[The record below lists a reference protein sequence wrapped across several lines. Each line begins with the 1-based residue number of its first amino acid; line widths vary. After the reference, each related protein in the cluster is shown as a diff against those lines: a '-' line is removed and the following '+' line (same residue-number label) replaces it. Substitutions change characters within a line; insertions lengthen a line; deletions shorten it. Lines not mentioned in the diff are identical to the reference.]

1 VCFSA
6 DGDLAAGVVVVAIG
20 VDACRH
26 LETKPEYLFVAA
38 LPVLLGL
45 HQIDEAFVWWSLRG
59 MVSPRI
65 GTVAMWIYLVF
76 ALVLLPVIGP
86 LLVLGIE
93 RTRARRLRIVPFVA
107 LGVLTGAVLLAAMLR
122 THPTVRLGT
131 YHLAYSI
138 GLRHGILV
146 TGLYIVATCGAMLV
160 SGFRHVFWF
169 GVSNLIAIAV
179 LARLCA
185 DGFTSL
191 WCFYAALASGAIA
204 LYLRFG
210 KSSVPAR
217 HTLAGASTP
226 CPSTTPRPTWCGLPS
241 PRRPHGYTTDCRG
254 RAR

>member
-1 VCFSA
+1 MCFSA
-6 DGDLAAGVVVVAIG
+6 DGDLAAGVVIVGIG

-26 LETKPEYLFVAA
+26 LEAKPEYLFVAA
-38 LPVLLGL
+38 LPVLLGV

-65 GTVAMWIYLVF
+65 GTVAMWIYLLF
-76 ALVLLPVIGP
+76 ALVLLPVIAP

-107 LGVLTGAVLLAAMLR
+107 LGAVTGAILLHSMLR
-122 THPTVRLGT
+122 THPTARLGA
-131 YHLAYSI
+131 YHLAYSV
-138 GLRHGILV
+138 GLEHGIII
-146 TGLYIVATCGAMLV
+146 TGLYIVATCGPMLV
-160 SGFRHVFWF
+160 SGFRHLFWF

-210 KSSVPAR
+210 GTR
-217 HTLAGASTP
+217 HPVSPTLAGAS
-226 CPSTTPRPTWCGLPS
+226 S
-241 PRRPHGYTTDCRG
+241 P
-254 RAR
+254 

>member
-1 VCFSA
+1 MCFSA
-6 DGDLAAGVVVVAIG
+6 DGDLTAGVVIVAVG

-26 LETKPEYLFVAA
+26 LEARPEYRFVAA

-59 MVSPRI
+59 MVPPWI

-76 ALVLLPVIGP
+76 ALVALPVVAP
-86 LLVLGIE
+86 LLVVAIE
-93 RTRARRLRIVPFVA
+93 PTRARRWRIAPFVA
-107 LGVLTGAVLLAAMLR
+107 LGVLTGALLLTAMLR
-122 THPTVRLGT
+122 THPTAHLGS

-146 TGLYIVATCGAMLV
+146 TGLYIVATCGPMLV

-169 GVSNLIAIAV
+169 GVSNLVAIAV

-204 LYLRFG
+204 LYLRFAKPG
-210 KSSVPAR
+210 HAS
-217 HTLAGASTP
+217 STP
-226 CPSTTPRPTWCGLPS
+226 LVGVTS
-241 PRRPHGYTTDCRG
+241 P
-254 RAR
+254 

>member
-1 VCFSA
+1 MCFSA

-26 LETKPEYLFVAA
+26 LEGKPEYLFVAA
-38 LPVLLGL
+38 LPLLLGL

-65 GTVAMWIYLVF
+65 GSVAMWIYLVF
-76 ALVLLPVIGP
+76 ALVLLPVIAP
-86 LLVLGIE
+86 LLVMAIE
-93 RTRARRLRIVPFVA
+93 PTRARCWRIVPFVA
-107 LGVLTGAVLLAAMLR
+107 LGVLTGAILLTVMLR
-122 THPTVRLGT
+122 SHPTAQLGA
-131 YHLAYSI
+131 YHLAYST
-138 GLRHGILV
+138 GLKHGIIV
-146 TGLYIVATCGAMLV
+146 TGLYIVATCGPMLV

-191 WCFYAALASGAIA
+191 WCLYAALASGAIA

-210 KSSVPAR
+210 RPSHTPST
-217 HTLAGASTP
+217 TLAGAT
-226 CPSTTPRPTWCGLPS
+226 S
-241 PRRPHGYTTDCRG
+241 P
-254 RAR
+254 